1 MKERLKIACH
11 ATTIR
16 LSLKYA
22 FTMGPVLVLIN
33 YGDAI
38 RTRDWTAINPI
49 KAGLTMLI
57 PYLVSTFSSVSV
69 IYKLRCSPRPH
80 EG

>member
-16 LSLKYA
+16 LSPKYA
-22 FTMGPVLVLIN
+22 FTV
-33 YGDAI
+33 
-38 RTRDWTAINPI
+38 
-49 KAGLTMLI
+49 GLTMLI
-57 PYLVSTFSSVSV
+57 PYLASTFSGVSV
-69 IYKLRCSPRPH
+69 IYKLRCAPRPH